1 MKMMS
6 KEHVSWTLGD
16 PLSFTPILTSNLNS
30 PTGLHLIADRKMV
43 LKHHP
48 DKNQSRKSK
57 MHLDAVQEYFTCIT
71 KAGEILSNKSKR
83 RAYDSVDP
91 TFDDYVPSVNANSKI
106 NFYQVFGPIFE
117 LNAR

>member
-1 MKMMS
+1 
-6 KEHVSWTLGD
+6 
-16 PLSFTPILTSNLNS
+16 
-30 PTGLHLIADRKMV
+30 MV

-57 MHLDAVQEYFTCIT
+57 MHLEAVQEYFTCIT

>member
-1 MKMMS
+1 
-6 KEHVSWTLGD
+6 
-16 PLSFTPILTSNLNS
+16 
-30 PTGLHLIADRKMV
+30 
-43 LKHHP
+43 
-48 DKNQSRKSK
+48 
-57 MHLDAVQEYFTCIT
+57 MHLEAVQEYFTCIT

-117 LNAR
+117 LNARYLGFNPFSSRPAKTFPFVILLCLTPDDFTHQGIASGWERVNRNYIL